1 MNETDIHQ
9 LYWDVAEVLEY
20 DYTYSYIFPDVG
32 KSNTDNLFALKV
44 RSCSK
49 LFNNKIMIVRPA
61 NNGIKRIP
69 LIGELVLIC
78 KTFNEQSSKYKRR
91 ESWYYVG
98 TVDLQG
104 SINENMLPG
113 LSGEKTQDEIDKTKP
128 GRTFTRKPIAPLQP
142 YEGDTLIEGRLGN
155 SIRFGSTVNISTT
168 DRSVSE
174 NNTLVPTYY
183 YVEPTWKSPKPP
195 GDMGPE
201 NDPAQPIIV
210 LSNGRKQL
218 ANKQFVVENPNVDAS
233 SLYLTSNQT
242 IPLTLSKPTSKFNN
256 FQGSQFIGVADKI
269 TLSAKTDIIVL
280 DSKKAIIL
288 NTPENVFIGSG
299 ADDNFE
305 PMAHGQV
312 LQDILQDI
320 IGHLLYTQIKCGDL
334 YGTFFNDNKINAAQE
349 KLNDLISKKY
359 FLKKT

>member
-1 MNETDIHQ
+1 MQANNHIF
-9 LYWDVAEVLEY
+9 WDVAEVLEY
-20 DYTYSYIFPDVG
+20 DYTYSYIFPDAG
-32 KSNTDNLFALKV
+32 KTNTDSLFALKV
-44 RSCSK
+44 RSCST
-49 LFNNKIMIVRPA
+49 LYNDQFILARPA
-61 NNGIKRIP
+61 NNAIKRIP
-69 LIGELVLIC
+69 LVGEMVLIY
-78 KTFNEQSSKYKRR
+78 KTFNEQSTKYKRR
-91 ESWYYVG
+91 ESWYYVD

-113 LSGEKTQDEIDKTKP
+113 ISGNKTQDEIDRTKP
-128 GRTFTRKPIAPLQP
+128 GRTFTRKPVALLQP

-195 GDMGPE
+195 GETGPE

-218 ANKQFVVENPNVDAS
+218 PNKQFIVENPNVDAS

-242 IPLTLSKPTSKFNN
+242 IPLTLSKPTTKNN
-256 FQGSQFIGVADKI
+256 SFEGSQFIGVGDKI
-269 TLSAKTDIIVL
+269 VLSAKTDVIVL
-280 DSKKAIIL
+280 DSKKAIVL
-288 NTPENVFIGSG
+288 NTPEEVRIGG
-299 ADDNFE
+299 DDADERFV
-305 PMAHGQV
+305 HGEV
-312 LQDILQDI
+312 LKEILDKI
-320 IGHLLYTQIKCGDL
+320 ISHLLYTQIKCGDL
-334 YGTFFNDNKINAAQE
+334 TGTF
-349 KLNDLISKKY
+349 LNDTNLRDAQKKLYSELTSNKY

>member
-1 MNETDIHQ
+1 MNEHIS
-9 LYWDVAEVLEY
+9 WDVAEVLEY
-20 DYTYSYIFPDVG
+20 DYTYSYIFPDEG
-32 KSNTDNLFALKV
+32 KVNTDNLFALKV
-44 RSCSK
+44 KSCST
-49 LFNNKIMIVRPA
+49 LFNNKFMIARPA
-61 NNGIKRIP
+61 NNSIKRIP
-69 LIGELVLIC
+69 LVGELVLIY
-78 KTFNEQSSKYKRR
+78 KTFNEQSSEYKRR

-113 LSGEKTQDEIDKTKP
+113 IAGEKTQDEIDKIKP
-128 GRTFTRKPIAPLQP
+128 GRTFSRKSVAPLQP
-142 YEGDTLIEGRLGN
+142 YEGDLTIEGRFGN

-168 DRSVSE
+168 DKSVSD

-183 YVEPTWKSPKPP
+183 YLEPTWKSPDNKMY
-195 GDMGPE
+195 GD
-201 NDPAQPIIV
+201 PIIV
-210 LSNGRKQL
+210 LSNGRKEL
-218 ANKQFVVENPNVDAS
+218 TNKQFTIENPDTDAS

-242 IPLTLSKPTSKFNN
+242 IPLTLSKPTSRFNN

-280 DSKKAIIL
+280 DSKKAIVL

-299 ADDNFE
+299 ADDDFE
-305 PMAHGQV
+305 PMAHGQI

-320 IGHLLYTQIKCGDL
+320 IGHLLFTQIKCGDFT
-334 YGTFFNDNKINAAQE
+334 GTFLNDNKINAAQK

-359 FLKKT
+359 FIKKT